1 MTNHEFILNL
11 LKDGYKHCSNELP
24 FRDERA
30 RVGELRRGKNKWG
43 IKFDIGG
50 EPCKGR
56 CGRVHNS
63 DVHWLWLVN
72 PSQVQEITLP
82 DDKST
87 LPEKT
92 PVLEPPMT
100 SHVYP
105 PVYEPKKKPAPYVYR
120 PPENC
125 CDVAIYCQTKR
136 LPLQHSQKC
145 LEDKAAIK

>member
-11 LKDGYKHCSNELP
+11 LKDGHKHCSNELP

-30 RVGELRRGKNKWG
+30 RVGELRRGKKKWG

-72 PSQVQEITLP
+72 PGQVKEVNLP
-82 DDKST
+82 DDKIPVQTESPRTEAPTRSQEKPSKTTRWQDSENST
-87 LPEKT
+87 DQPT
-92 PVLEPPMT
+92 PVVT
-100 SHVYP
+100 
-105 PVYEPKKKPAPYVYR
+105 
-120 PPENC
+120 
-125 CDVAIYCQTKR
+125 
-136 LPLQHSQKC
+136 
-145 LEDKAAIK
+145 